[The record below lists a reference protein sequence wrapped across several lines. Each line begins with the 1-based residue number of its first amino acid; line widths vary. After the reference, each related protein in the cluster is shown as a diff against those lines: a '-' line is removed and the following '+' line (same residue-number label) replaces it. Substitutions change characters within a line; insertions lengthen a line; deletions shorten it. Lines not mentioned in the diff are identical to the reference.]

1 MIAGRGNDKFKFYEI
16 PEIARFVRKYIDYFD
31 LKDFDVKTCVTK
43 ANKNLSSVRDKVQ
56 KWVESVQCLFSRT
69 CSVMS

>member
-1 MIAGRGNDKFKFYEI
+1 MIAGRGNGKFKFYEI
-16 PEIARFVRKYIDYFD
+16 PEIARFVRKYIDYFN

-56 KWVESVQCLFSRT
+56 K
-69 CSVMS
+69 